1 MPRLTYSGDT
11 TDLFGKFLPTP
22 VFDGIKIKSISP
34 SDQDIVD
41 AARLY
46 RAISGPNPDINL
58 ANAARLEVKTSLMF
72 NSDDSFT
79 PEEYFNT
86 LLTNGVD
93 NSPSL
98 YLNIIAIK
106 ESDSSTNLINQLKND
121 KLNLSNIR
129 TALDSISVNTARYH
143 DLKGTPTDITS
154 DLIVNDLLNRTV
166 YQVYSI
172 PYSTNVANYSYT
184 SDYDEDGNP
193 IFNTGNITFSFL
205 ISDFKILENVSIFAC
220 LSTRDIK
227 DISLQSR
234 AMFTLNFGD
243 ISYEDV
249 KIAGKVAKFG
259 DAVYLDSNS
268 LVYPSMPLMALDS
281 KFYKT
286 DNVSKLDLNKSLDPI
301 IQNYSKFMKNDK
313 SLKRQIDNIIFVRQ
327 KYFASPE
334 LLPNLQKANKLSP
347 SKSPNNN
354 IGRMYDEI
362 RIVINNFNVAL
373 LGEQEVV
380 KRIFR
385 NNKILDL
392 RDLFDLEFI
401 GSYDQ
406 ENETNPFIDRD
417 YIYKNKLHSNVAK
430 YVPVSDTM
438 NWPGQAELPVTS
450 AELRDRTNERVSRL
464 KQKIFKLFEESIA
477 NSVEDIDIG
486 SQIDDANRWVQGFVN
501 FWSGRLETLEA
512 QVRDTQIGNIEFDEY
527 IASRT
532 TNSQVYYVKEDS
544 LDDLEDDLDRDI
556 DEDDVVEYVL
566 EQFSPAL
573 APSPYSPNED
583 PKALSYG
590 KMDEL
595 YAWQA
600 GSSGRIQLIFPNVI
614 ERGTVLPTIGTTRK
628 DHVDQANTVAAEY
641 DLFEATALTLDV
653 PIGGSKKAIA
663 KAVINYFSGNEQ
675 DRNIYVVGMLIRGR
689 ELFRTN
695 DGEIFKENLQKDI
708 VDFLTANDNLLE
720 GDLDSRGELQATDLL
735 NSGLQYR
742 FIKIRNS
749 IVNSFKSKI
758 NDTIDEIVNDPNLLT
773 QLLQE
778 NERDNLASQI
788 FDKLK
793 RSLKALVNSNLSS
806 DRYTAVLATPY
817 NDYKYAGKTAK
828 AKLIKTGDDDNKGV
842 IYGKYQNLDDR
853 FQPGY
858 ASGGSMW
865 YHKIDLAGSLKE
877 SIRSGFSSLENE
889 VENLIE
895 NILEEV
901 LQLESINMDVR
912 LFDKLANTDI
922 IIQKSGYFFFDYEK
936 FVRRRSFISRYIDVG
951 RLVDFSSQ
959 GKEITNASIKLDRIT
974 YFNKTYNT
982 QMELKKDRTMPQ
994 NPVEYESFSFFTSR
1008 AEDGK
1013 LLSYPRAPL
1022 STVLSFD
1029 DFFNTTPVAAVRATL
1044 PVGAE
1049 TVTGI
1054 ESVGPV
1060 VSTATGPKS
1069 VDAFSQLVQRNFNFT
1084 NFNDGLLREG
1094 ITWKDDYRL
1103 NLFQYKFFIDDDRF
1117 NRATSDAPTGI
1128 VRGPTKEGHSRD
1140 LHTITIKIE
1149 DDSYLAL
1156 IAIIDTYDRIYTNFK
1171 KNYYDLALEQCSYNE
1186 YSERFN
1192 DFFVSAIKEKFP
1204 GILNPWAKMVSMY
1217 VQYINMFTNSFEGSY
1232 VEMVDFGEKML
1243 NSIRPETG
1251 TLDRLVSV
1259 NDAFASFNNRLQ
1271 NLKNLAEVDYETYS
1285 RTQVISIDNDI
1296 ERGIL
1301 DHIADHSVLSN
1312 SLEPFPDPPESL

>member
-1 MPRLTYSGDT
+1 
-11 TDLFGKFLPTP
+11 
-22 VFDGIKIKSISP
+22 
-34 SDQDIVD
+34 
-41 AARLY
+41 
-46 RAISGPNPDINL
+46 
-58 ANAARLEVKTSLMF
+58 
-72 NSDDSFT
+72 
-79 PEEYFNT
+79 
-86 LLTNGVD
+86 
-93 NSPSL
+93 
-98 YLNIIAIK
+98 
-106 ESDSSTNLINQLKND
+106 
-121 KLNLSNIR
+121 
-129 TALDSISVNTARYH
+129 
-143 DLKGTPTDITS
+143 
-154 DLIVNDLLNRTV
+154 
-166 YQVYSI
+166 
-172 PYSTNVANYSYT
+172 
-184 SDYDEDGNP
+184 
-193 IFNTGNITFSFL
+193 
-205 ISDFKILENVSIFAC
+205 
-220 LSTRDIK
+220 
-227 DISLQSR
+227 
-234 AMFTLNFGD
+234 MFTLNFGD

-301 IQNYSKFMKNDK
+301 IQKYSKFIKNDK

-406 ENETNPFIDRD
+406 VNETNPFIDRD
-417 YIYKNKLHSNVAK
+417 YIYMNKLHSNVAK

-464 KQKIFKLFEESIA
+464 KQEIFKLFEESIA
-477 NSVEDIDIG
+477 NSVEDVDIG

-501 FWSGRLETLEA
+501 FWSGQLERLEPGTEETR
-512 QVRDTQIGNIEFDEY
+512 QGNIEYDEI
-527 IASRT
+527 IASRI
-532 TNSQVYYVKEDS
+532 TNSQVFFAKEDS
-544 LDDLEDDLDRDI
+544 LDEIDTVGDKEARDI
-556 DEDDVVEYVL
+556 KSYVL
-566 EQFSPAL
+566 EQFGPAL
-573 APSPYSPNED
+573 APSPYSPNPS
-583 PKALSYG
+583 PKGLSVG
-590 KMDEL
+590 RMNEL
-595 YAWQA
+595 YAWQQ
-600 GSSGRIQLIFPNVI
+600 GTSGRIQLIFPNVI
-614 ERGTVLPTIGTTRK
+614 ERGTQLPTIGTTRK
-628 DHVDQANTVAAEY
+628 DHVDQANTVAAQY
-641 DLFEATALTLDV
+641 DLFDSVYLKTTVAQESRARRFFRVAPLGDDV
-653 PIGGSKKAIA
+653 YDSYI
-663 KAVINYFSGNEQ
+663 
-675 DRNIYVVGMLIRGR
+675 VGMMIRGR

-695 DGEIFKENLQKDI
+695 DGEIFKENLQNDI
-708 VDFLTANDNLLE
+708 IDFLTANDNLLE

-735 NSGLQYR
+735 SSGLQYT
-742 FIKIRNS
+742 FIKVRNS

-788 FDKLK
+788 FNKLQ
-793 RSLKALVNSNLSS
+793 RSLRAIVGSQLSS
-806 DRYTAVLATPY
+806 DRYTAVLATAY
-817 NDYKYAGKTAK
+817 NDYKFQGKTAK

-853 FQPGY
+853 YQPGY

-865 YHKIDLAGSLKE
+865 YHKIDLSASLRE

-901 LQLESINMDVR
+901 LQLESINMDGR

-974 YFNKTYNT
+974 YFNRTYNT

-994 NPVEYESFSFFTSR
+994 NPVEYESFRFFTSR

-1029 DFFNTTPVAAVRATL
+1029 DFFNTTPVRKVLATAPAGGDGVGIEPTL
-1044 PVGAE
+1044 PA
-1049 TVTGI
+1049 I
-1054 ESVGPV
+1054 APP
-1060 VSTATGPKS
+1060 TGPKS
-1069 VDAFSQLVQRNFNFT
+1069 VEAFSQLVQRNFNFT

-1094 ITWKDDYRL
+1094 VTWKDDYRL

-1117 NRATSDAPTGI
+1117 NRATTIGPLGI
-1128 VRGPTKEGHSRD
+1128 ASVGPTKEGHSRD
-1140 LHTITIKIE
+1140 LHRITIKIE

-1171 KNYYDLALEQCSYNE
+1171 NNYYDLALEQCSYNE

-1192 DFFVSAIKEKFP
+1192 DFFVSAIKERFP
-1204 GILNPWAKMVSMY
+1204 GILNPWTKMVSMY

-1312 SLEPFPDPPESL
+1312 ALEPYPDPPESL

>member
-34 SDQDIVD
+34 SDQDIID
-41 AARLY
+41 AGRLY
-46 RAISGPNPDINL
+46 GAIAGPNPDINL

-106 ESDSSTNLINQLKND
+106 ESDSSKNLINQLKND

-129 TALDSISVNTARYH
+129 TALDSISVSTARYH

-154 DLIVNDLLNRTV
+154 DLIVNDLLNRTS

-205 ISDFKILENVSIFAC
+205 ISNFKILENVSIFAC

-259 DAVYLDSNS
+259 DAVYIDSNN

-392 RDLFDLEFI
+392 RDLFDLEFV

-417 YIYKNKLHSNVAK
+417 YIYMNKLHSNVAK

-438 NWPGQAELPVTS
+438 NWPGKAELPVTS

-464 KQKIFKLFEESIA
+464 KQEIFKLFEESIA
-477 NSVEDIDIG
+477 NSVEDVDIS

-501 FWSGRLETLEA
+501 FWSGQIERLEAET
-512 QVRDTQIGNIEFDEY
+512 RDARRGNIEYDEI
-527 IASRT
+527 IASRV
-532 TNSQVYYVKEDS
+532 TNSQVFFAKEDS
-544 LDDLEDDLDRDI
+544 LDDINTVSDKEARDI
-556 DEDDVVEYVL
+556 KSYVL
-566 EQFSPAL
+566 KQFGPAL
-573 APSPYSPNED
+573 APSPYSPNPN
-583 PKALSYG
+583 PKGLSAG
-590 KMDEL
+590 RMNEL
-595 YAWQA
+595 YVWQA
-600 GSSGRIQLIFPNVI
+600 GSGGQIQLIFPRVV
-614 ERGTVLPTIGTTRK
+614 GPGYFLPRIGTTRK
-628 DHVDQANTVAAEY
+628 DHVDQANTVVAEY
-641 DLFEATALTLDV
+641 DLFDSQYLETTFPRESRARRFFRVA
-653 PIGGSKKAIA
+653 PIYDK
-663 KAVINYFSGNEQ
+663 
-675 DRNIYVVGMLIRGR
+675 DRYDSYIVGMIIRGLQR
-689 ELFRTN
+689 FRTN
-695 DGEIFKENLQKDI
+695 DGEVFKETLQNDI
-708 VDFLTANDNLLE
+708 VNFLTANGNLLE
-720 GDLDSRGELQATDLL
+720 AELDATGERDQTSDLL
-735 NSGLQYR
+735 SNGLQKK
-742 FIKIRNS
+742 FIQVRNS

-788 FDKLK
+788 FTKLE
-793 RSLKALVNSNLSS
+793 RSLRSIVQTNLSS

-817 NDYKYAGKTAK
+817 NDYEYQDKTAK

-842 IYGKYQNLDDR
+842 IYGKYQGLDDR
-853 FQPGY
+853 YQPGY

-865 YHKIDLAGSLKE
+865 YHKIDLSASLRE

-901 LQLESINMDVR
+901 LQLESINMDGR

-974 YFNKTYNT
+974 YFNRTYNT

-994 NPVEYESFSFFTSR
+994 NPVEYESFRFFTSR

-1060 VSTATGPKS
+1060 VTAATGPKS

-1117 NRATSDAPTGI
+1117 NRATTVGPSGI
-1128 VRGPTKEGHSRD
+1128 ASVSPTKEGHSRD
-1140 LHTITIKIE
+1140 LHRITIKIE

-1171 KNYYDLALEQCSYNE
+1171 NNYYDLALEQCSYNE

-1204 GILNPWAKMVSMY
+1204 GILNPWAKMVSVY